1 MTDKESQWAPS
12 PERRGALI
20 RTDLK
25 TTTSPPLHTFALTPS
40 PSPLPA
46 RTWFP
51 HLFSFAASYSSPRF
65 VCLFDCWGSA
75 PCLLLFLLIPQRY
88 IISHSLIS
96 YCCSFRHS
104 FFTRSPP
111 CDRFS
116 CHSLCLINIHPRIFG
131 LALVSSTVSLLFR
144 CLNP

>member
-1 MTDKESQWAPS
+1 MGPLPREARSTH
-12 PERRGALI
+12 

-25 TTTSPPLHTFALTPS
+25 TTTSPPATHFLLSSLAPS
-40 PSPLPA
+40 PSPLPT
-46 RTWFP
+46 RTRFP
-51 HLFSFAASYSSPRF
+51 HLFSFAALYSSPRS

-96 YCCSFRHS
+96 YCCSFRQS

-131 LALVSSTVSLLFR
+131 LALVSRSRLSPSLAA
-144 CLNP
+144 